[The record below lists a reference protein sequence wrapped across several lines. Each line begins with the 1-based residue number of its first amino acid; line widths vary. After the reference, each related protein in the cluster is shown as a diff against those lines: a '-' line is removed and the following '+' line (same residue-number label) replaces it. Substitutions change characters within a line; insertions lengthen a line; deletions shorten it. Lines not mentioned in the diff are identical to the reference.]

1 MIIHTVFVSV
11 CFSFFLFLEKKVKWD
26 SSTRNN
32 CQNISGWAWKLSQ
45 SVSQQAGA
53 DLGPGSELAW
63 TQGWT
68 PRKEKG
74 WEQRL
79 RTGAAGMEGE
89 KGRGAHWLRG

>member
-1 MIIHTVFVSV
+1 MS
-11 CFSFFLFLEKKVKWD
+11 LFLCLPFPEKKKSSGTVRQGPSVK
-26 SSTRNN
+26 
-32 CQNISGWAWKLSQ
+32 NISGWAWKLSQ

-53 DLGPGSELAW
+53 DLGPGSEQAW

-79 RTGAAGMEGE
+79 RMAAAGMERE
-89 KGRGAHWLRG
+89 KGQGAHRLQV